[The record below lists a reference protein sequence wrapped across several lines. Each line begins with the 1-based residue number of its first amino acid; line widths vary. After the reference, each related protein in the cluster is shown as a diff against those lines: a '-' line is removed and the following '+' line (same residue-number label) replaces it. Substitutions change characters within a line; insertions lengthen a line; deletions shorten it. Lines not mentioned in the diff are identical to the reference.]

1 MAAINIRTNF
11 NIYLFEA
18 QIALLNIKKIV
29 IFPKYVDY
37 INIFLPDFAIRL
49 FKYTSI
55 INYQLTWYMTFQVV
69 C

>member
-1 MAAINIRTNF
+1 MAGINIRTNF

-18 QIALLNIKKIV
+18 QIVLLNIKKII

-49 FKYTSI
+49 FQYISR
-55 INYQLTWYMTFQVV
+55 INYQLT
-69 C
+69 